1 MENITTFL
9 EKGKE
14 SAHQIRSFINERLG
28 LKAEDR
34 EALDH
39 HSWATLNSF
48 ETVLSILNAPDID
61 QDDQVLIK
69 KRKFELECP
78 DQSKSE
84 DNIGGGNV
92 VSKERRGCYKR
103 RKTGQSLILE
113 VNNLT
118 DDGHAWRKYG
128 QKGILNTNYPRN
140 YYRCTHKNDQN
151 CQALKQ
157 VQQISENPT
166 KYKIIYQGQHTCKN
180 PHKTPSIIIDDS
192 LEENSS
198 FFLSFETNNHLVAK
212 RPINP
217 ALFPKSPFHA
227 NTTMVKQEYAPIKV
241 ESPPSATTHD
251 PHSGAT
257 INQNSPTSDIT
268 SIGFPSTPVSEQ
280 GDVNS
285 SLAPEVNA
293 STAESYDDM
302 DENDWIKLLTMD
314 QFASLD
320 GLLDNL

>member
-14 SAHQIRSFINERLG
+14 SANQIRSFINERLG

-39 HSWATLNSF
+39 HSWMTLNSF
-48 ETVLSILNAPDID
+48 EAVLSILNASDFD

-103 RKTGQSLILE
+103 RKTGQSIILE

-128 QKGILNTNYPRN
+128 QKGILNTIYPRN
-140 YYRCTHKNDQN
+140 YYRCTHKIDQN

-166 KYKIIYQGQHTCKN
+166 KYKIIYQGQHTCKT

-192 LEENSS
+192 LEQNS

-212 RPINP
+212 HALNP
-217 ALFPKSPFHA
+217 TLFPKSTFHA
-227 NTTMVKQEYAPIKV
+227 NTTMVKQEYTPIKV
-241 ESPPSATTHD
+241 ESPPSLITHD
-251 PHSGAT
+251 PHSGATT

-285 SLAPEVNA
+285 SLAPEVHA

-302 DENDWIKLLTMD
+302 DWINEIYAMD
-314 QFASLD
+314 QYTSLD